1 MRLPT
6 FYLKYSFELSVYILG
21 SHKCNF
27 VVGFPILDVQ
37 YLILFGIILLLKR
50 NKMTIAS
57 ISSAGLFLFFFQR
70 TLSLKSCI
78 KQPKS
83 YLKSKKIEIR
93 FIRSFYFM
101 QFLQITCEINISL
114 KVVPRRCSINKVFLK
129 ISQNSLEITCAGI
142 FLIIMLHAVALVPRR
157 EYTR

>member
-1 MRLPT
+1 M
-6 FYLKYSFELSVYILG
+6 
-21 SHKCNF
+21 H
-27 VVGFPILDVQ
+27 
-37 YLILFGIILLLKR
+37 
-50 NKMTIAS
+50 
-57 ISSAGLFLFFFQR
+57 LFLLRVYFFFLFQR

-157 EYTR
+157 EYTILTYVPTFLSSNSFYFSIFFCIVLISPLKVLHCIYIVVLKSEAY